1 MKKALLYAAGFI
13 EVVFCAGGIMNL
25 LDLPSTLYRMGIRRL
40 SQDPDYVAGMVLADV
55 LIIALFV
62 WLIVLTRRKLNSMR

>member
-1 MKKALLYAAGFI
+1 MKKSLLYTAGFV

-25 LDLPSTLYRMGIRRL
+25 LDLPFTLYRMGIRRL